1 MVFVCLGFFRSLVLC
16 CLFVCFSFKECVV
29 FPSKCPAEKLSETSL
44 CQLEAQLKTRIYSKL
59 LPTETALRC
68 LYCCV
73 CRMSC
78 WAATYYLDNTFLQ
91 QYASLQEAFGTSSEQ
106 YLGTRAK
113 SHHCGPWG
121 PLRQLCFQ
129 HRAQSG
135 GTALTN
141 NYGVIVP
148 AVHVA
153 KCSSLGMS
161 HTYPLLLLRRWR
173 CCWLRKAVCCS
184 LHSSLQC
191 PGQHLAGCWWIFP
204 LGVNFLRHAYKP
216 SGIYMLLFMHSFW
229 QSKWKCVAGALG

>member
-1 MVFVCLGFFRSLVLC
+1 MTQNFCSVLIFIPSYYCKIQAFLKTSTDIRSLVFSGFRLFGVFLLVVLC
-16 CLFVCFSFKECVV
+16 CLFVCFSFEECVV

-44 CQLEAQLKTRIYSKL
+44 CQLEAQLKTRIYTKL

-91 QYASLQEAFGTSSEQ
+91 HYASLQEAFGTSSEQ

-129 HRAQSG
+129 HRTQSG
-135 GTALTN
+135 GTALN
-141 NYGVIVP
+141 N
-148 AVHVA
+148 
-153 KCSSLGMS
+153 
-161 HTYPLLLLRRWR
+161 
-173 CCWLRKAVCCS
+173 
-184 LHSSLQC
+184 
-191 PGQHLAGCWWIFP
+191 
-204 LGVNFLRHAYKP
+204 N
-216 SGIYMLLFMHSFW
+216 
-229 QSKWKCVAGALG
+229 